1 MRAPRKQAHH
11 IAEWLTRDKP
21 SLHAVVVGAR
31 RSGKSDLLA
40 QLHQLLFERA
50 EGPLP
55 FWFRFEILLQGDT
68 RGQARQALRFAEIG
82 RAHV

>member
-21 SLHAVVVGAR
+21 SLHAVVLGSR
-31 RSGKSDLLA
+31 REGKSDLLA
-40 QLHQLLFERA
+40 QTHKLLFDRA

-55 FWFRFEILLQGDT
+55 FWFRFADIAMDDRQVQL
-68 RGQARQALRFAEIG
+68 RQALRFTAAFG
-82 RAHV
+82 MDV